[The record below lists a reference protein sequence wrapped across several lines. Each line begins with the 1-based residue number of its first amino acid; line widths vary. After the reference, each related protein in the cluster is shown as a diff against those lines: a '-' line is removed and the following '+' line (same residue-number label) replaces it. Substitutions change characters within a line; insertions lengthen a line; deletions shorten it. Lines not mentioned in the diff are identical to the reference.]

1 MSFIRRKTKDNM
13 FQDQEKYN
21 LLYITSLPPTHSAGL
36 VQAKLDALISR
47 GHNVDCIT
55 VYDYE
60 GKKNNIIALFPQ
72 IDQLPPSYIRK
83 FFILPFKWFVCRM
96 GIYNSIKKIKDEFV
110 KHKKSRLNKKKSDI
124 LFLYPDEEIPPISPK
139 LIVSKINKQYDAVI
153 TGFWEGMINSTSLKA
168 IYDKLHCPII
178 IGSPDMAP
186 MTGGCYYFGKCR
198 NFYNG
203 CGYCEALGS
212 TDCDDKSHR
221 NYLTKKKNYD
231 SIDCAFIGNTWMNKF
246 AEKSKLFKN
255 IFLSEVMI
263 DESRF
268 CEGDRNSARLSL
280 GAAGE
285 FIIMIAS
292 SSQPRKGN
300 RDIAEAVLK
309 FHSNLSSKEQA
320 SIELLIVGDD
330 YIEKIFEQ
338 SKINICKQGRVDIDK
353 LAMCYQASDLFIS
366 ASNDDAGPSMVNQ
379 AIMSG
384 TPVVCYNNG
393 TAIDVI
399 ENMVSGYKVNP
410 GDKKGLT
417 KGIEAIYN
425 LSAMEYAEL
434 RKSCREIAIRH
445 NSTDVCISNLL
456 SIISKLKQ

>member
-1 MSFIRRKTKDNM
+1 MSFIRRVTKNSM
-13 FQDQEKYN
+13 LQDQEKYN

-36 VQAKLDALISR
+36 VQAKIDALVSR
-47 GHNVDCIT
+47 GHNVDCMT

-60 GKKNNIIALFPQ
+60 GKRDNIITL
-72 IDQLPPSYIRK
+72 LPKPERLRPSKLRR
-83 FFILPFKWFVCRM
+83 FVILPIKRFASFV
-96 GIYNSIKKIKDEFV
+96 GIYYLLKIIKSWIIERI
-110 KHKKSRLNKKKSDI
+110 KSRTGKSDI
-124 LFLYPDEEIPPISPK
+124 LFLYPDEEKPPIHPE
-139 LIVSKINKQYDAVI
+139 LITSNIRKQYDAVI
-153 TGFWEGMINSTSLKA
+153 TGFWEGMLNTTSLKA
-168 IYDKLHCPII
+168 IYDKTGCPII

-186 MTGGCYYFGKCR
+186 MTGGCYYFGTCR
-198 NFYNG
+198 NFYNECG
-203 CGYCEALGS
+203 CCEALGS
-212 TDCDDKSHR
+212 IDCDDKSHR
-221 NYLTKKKNYD
+221 NYLIKKRNYD
-231 SIDCAFIGNTWMNKF
+231 SIDCAFIGNSWMNKF

-255 IFLSEVMI
+255 IYLSEVMI
-263 DESRF
+263 DENRF

-280 GAAGE
+280 GVSGE
-285 FIIMIAS
+285 FVIMIAS

-300 RDIAEAVLK
+300 RDIADAVLE
-309 FHSNLSSKEQA
+309 FYSNLTSKEQP

-330 YIEKIFEQ
+330 YIEKFFEQ
-338 SKINICKQGRVDIDK
+338 SKINICKQGRVDIGK
-353 LAMCYQASDLFIS
+353 LTMCYHASDLFIS

-384 TPVVCYNNG
+384 TPVVCYDNG

-399 ENMVSGYKVNP
+399 FNMVSGYKVNP

-434 RKSCREIAIRH
+434 RKSCRKIALRH

-456 SIISKLKQ
+456 SIISKMRN